1 MIMTKIIFCYENDGM
16 QPHRDC
22 WGKIK
27 SMKCVI
33 FRPAKLVSKRTIFF
47 QYLCIS
53 VQSIQSE
60 MKSKPTG
67 FDPEHVFM
75 NGSLNVTS
83 AFCLNEFYDF
93 GDPEQVKDRCLL
105 F

>member
-1 MIMTKIIFCYENDGM
+1 MKIEKN
-16 QPHRDC
+16 
-22 WGKIK
+22 
-27 SMKCVI
+27 
-33 FRPAKLVSKRTIFF
+33 
-47 QYLCIS
+47 S

-60 MKSKPTG
+60 MKSKPNG

-93 GDPEQVKDRCLL
+93 GDPEQVKVRDSL
-105 F
+105 FIVRYKLYRK

>member
-1 MIMTKIIFCYENDGM
+1 MKIEKN
-16 QPHRDC
+16 
-22 WGKIK
+22 
-27 SMKCVI
+27 
-33 FRPAKLVSKRTIFF
+33 
-47 QYLCIS
+47 S

-60 MKSKPTG
+60 MKSKPNG

-93 GDPEQVKDRCLL
+93 GDPEQVKVRD
-105 F
+105 

>member
-1 MIMTKIIFCYENDGM
+1 MY
-16 QPHRDC
+16 
-22 WGKIK
+22 
-27 SMKCVI
+27 
-33 FRPAKLVSKRTIFF
+33 
-47 QYLCIS
+47 IS

-93 GDPEQVKDRCLL
+93 GNPEQVKVRRLL
-105 F
+105 TLRKEVLISSNLLPVNPC